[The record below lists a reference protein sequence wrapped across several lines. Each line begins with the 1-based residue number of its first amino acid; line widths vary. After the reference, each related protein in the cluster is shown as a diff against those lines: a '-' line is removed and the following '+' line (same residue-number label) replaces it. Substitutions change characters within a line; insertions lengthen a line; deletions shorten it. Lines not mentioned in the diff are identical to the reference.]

1 LRIPSFCPT
10 ARKQLTLKDAAD
22 RLNYE
27 TAEEGDR
34 AYPEMVYSRWVR
46 FLAELGAMN
55 GGGICLQAVF
65 FILFQV
71 TTMIDE
77 TVARLRAHNS
87 NIIRYRR
94 LLETDLSDLERGF
107 IEKRLNEERSA
118 MKSLANHP
126 VPGGWD

>member
-1 LRIPSFCPT
+1 MLPIILLYQNGK
-10 ARKQLTLKDAAD
+10 ARP
-22 RLNYE
+22 
-27 TAEEGDR
+27 DR

-55 GGGICLQAVF
+55 AAAFASKLF
-65 FILFQV
+65 SLSLFQV
-71 TTMIDE
+71 TTMLEDK
-77 TVARLRAHNS
+77 VARQRAHNS

-118 MKSLANHP
+118 VKSLANHP
-126 VPGGWD
+126 SPGGWD